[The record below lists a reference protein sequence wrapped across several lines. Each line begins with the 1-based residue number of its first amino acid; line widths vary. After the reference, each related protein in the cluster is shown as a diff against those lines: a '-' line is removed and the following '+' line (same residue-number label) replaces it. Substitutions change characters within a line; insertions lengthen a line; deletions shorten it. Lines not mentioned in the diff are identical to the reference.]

1 MACASCDACLR
12 ATGTCHEAQVR
23 CERENPKDDTEHR
36 ASFRWSIQKES
47 HGLPNESR
55 LSCGAE
61 LEGSQGEFYHTARQ
75 TFSGS
80 IGDGRRQLQAHVR
93 LRATS
98 HSSGPSSPGAQRG
111 TRHHL
116 PHARIVT
123 PNGPTLRTP
132 QRRRGPRATGPSLG
146 KALRIEP
153 NHPDRCRLQ
162 RGADH
167 VGVHKRIGLW

>member
-1 MACASCDACLR
+1 MLASNAEPTTWVFTKRLGLGR
-12 ATGTCHEAQVR
+12 VAQ
-23 CERENPKDDTEHR
+23 
-36 ASFRWSIQKES
+36 
-47 HGLPNESR
+47 PNESR
-55 LSCGAE
+55 LSCGAK
-61 LEGSQGEFYHTARQ
+61 LECSQAEFYHTARK

-80 IGDGRRQLQAHVR
+80 IGDGRRQLQALVR

-116 PHARIVT
+116 PHARMVT

-132 QRRRGPRATGPSLG
+132 QRRRGLRATGPSLG
-146 KALRIEP
+146 EALRIEP
-153 NHPDRCRLQ
+153 NHPDGCRLQ

-167 VGVHKRIGLW
+167 VGVHRKTWFGESCAA